1 MGGIS
6 ERRTAPV
13 NLISALTRHS
23 SRTAKVF
30 ATCLEGFPLAP
41 AKFALLLVC
50 ALAIGGMP
58 PAFAEDT
65 TAPAATAP
73 VPAASGPSLAAQS
86 AAANGPS
93 PITLRLQYTGEIG
106 DNVTGGLHD
115 GATYMNNILA
125 QFHVDTGKAFGWT
138 GGFLAVE
145 AFYENADSLGA
156 HYVGAVQDPSVIDTG
171 GVAMFRLYQAY
182 YRQQIGQTNILVGIY
197 DPETEFGATRPMDV
211 FFNGAYA
218 WNTAL
223 DHSGINGPSTYPFTS
238 LGLRVRQTLPD
249 HWSVQFA
256 ALDGVPDSPK
266 YPAINAVN
274 INNMNG
280 ALLLGEVDYTPTALN
295 KAMAGFWHYTGQFP
309 SLGQINADGTPRL
322 IYGSTGAYIGGSMRV
337 YSQTARRGLDVFT
350 NLGAATGNTQ
360 QVDGS
365 LNFGVRYVGPFD
377 ARPSDQLG
385 AAVGIARASQAYQ
398 QAQVAAGVGVKA
410 YETNFELT
418 YRAHVTD
425 WLTIQPDIQ
434 YWINPNMDPTL
445 KNDLLFLLHF
455 EISHVFDL

>member
-1 MGGIS
+1 
-6 ERRTAPV
+6 
-13 NLISALTRHS
+13 
-23 SRTAKVF
+23 
-30 ATCLEGFPLAP
+30 LAP
-41 AKFALLLVC
+41 SKLASLLACV
-50 ALAIGGMP
+50 LAIGGTL

-65 TAPAATAP
+65 SAPVTSAPA
-73 VPAASGPSLAAQS
+73 PAASGPSLAAQT

-106 DNVTGGLHD
+106 YNVTGGLHD
-115 GATYMNNILA
+115 GGTYMNNILA
-125 QFHVDTGKAFGWT
+125 QLHVDTDKAFGWT
-138 GGFLAVE
+138 GGFFAVE
-145 AFYENADSLGA
+145 AFYENADSLSE

-182 YRQQIGQTNILVGIY
+182 YRQEIGQTSILFGIY
-197 DPETEFGATRPMDV
+197 DPETEFGVTRPMDI

-218 WNTAL
+218 WTTTL
-223 DHSGINGPSTYPFTS
+223 DHSGLNGPSTYPFTS

-249 HWSVQFA
+249 HWSLQFA
-256 ALDGVPDSPK
+256 ALDGVPDSLK
-266 YPAINAVN
+266 YPTANAVN
-274 INNMNG
+274 INNKNG
-280 ALLLGEVDYTPTALN
+280 ALILGEVDYKPTALD
-295 KAMAGFWHYTGQFP
+295 KGMAGFWHYTGQFP
-309 SLGQINADGTPRL
+309 SLSQASADGAPRL

-350 NLGAATGNTQ
+350 NIGAATGNTQ

-365 LNFGVRYVGPFD
+365 LSFGVRYVGPFD

-418 YRAHVTD
+418 YRMRVTD
-425 WLTIQPDIQ
+425 WLTIQPDVQ
-434 YWINPNMDPTL
+434 YWINPNMDPAL